1 MGTVCQKREPTRNV
15 SDHAL
20 QALFPLP
27 RGPRPTRELLR
38 KFRSLGLLPPLF
50 PALQVGRIRGG
61 GSQGAPGVVSRG
73 ASSPPA
79 RPRSS
84 EMGGGVSLDVRP
96 WRASALLSLL
106 PLRELERGR
115 LLVRDGFPLPAPLP
129 RLLLPAHRST
139 LRDVMS
145 REKFQRTAP
154 LLDPPV
160 FPDLRIKE
168 QGKIAELAL
177 GRTALVTVA
186 VVLALAPLPVRG
198 QAVESVGG
206 GHPLGLCPP
215 ASGRDLRIAPTLGAC
230 ALVLVSGRLVLLFA
244 VGRNPIGRILSL
256 QMMTEP
262 RLLLPELDVHLE
274 VLLAI
279 FAPLRRVTACRV
291 LALRVGRRCHPRER
305 TIIAQVLVVD
315 PTRLR
320 VERMMVDFDRD
331 DSFRSVLGLIR
342 NFHAMEEPAGT
353 PSARCKTSLASIYG
367 LMPETSPAFHLPVSP
382 LVRSLLDDTNLA
394 LSKFLEDQTVHG
406 FLPYPVAVIAGTS
419 VPPLPL
425 FRDRTQSL
433 PV

>member
-1 MGTVCQKREPTRNV
+1 M
-15 SDHAL
+15 
-20 QALFPLP
+20 
-27 RGPRPTRELLR
+27 
-38 KFRSLGLLPPLF
+38 
-50 PALQVGRIRGG
+50 
-61 GSQGAPGVVSRG
+61 
-73 ASSPPA
+73 
-79 RPRSS
+79 
-84 EMGGGVSLDVRP
+84 
-96 WRASALLSLL
+96 
-106 PLRELERGR
+106 
-115 LLVRDGFPLPAPLP
+115 LVRNGLPLPAPLP
-129 RLLLPAHRST
+129 RLLLLAHRST

-186 VVLALAPLPVRG
+186 VVLALAPLPVRS

-206 GHPLGLCPP
+206 GHPLGRCPP

-230 ALVLVSGRLVLLFA
+230 ALVLVSGRLVFLLA

-279 FAPLRRVTACRV
+279 FAPLRRMTARHV
-291 LALRVGRRCHPRER
+291 LALRVGRRGHPRER

-320 VERMMVDFDRD
+320 VERMTVDSDRD

-394 LSKFLEDQTVHG
+394 LSKFLEDQTVYG
-406 FLPYPVAVIAGTS
+406 FLPVPGRRHRRYYRTSSSSFPGPYS
-419 VPPLPL
+419 VPPGVTSITLEKASEGRKRSVSL
-425 FRDRTQSL
+425 SASQVSSMETMLSWVCEVSLRLDWWLSTCGGFRVHRADFEWLILWVESL
-433 PV
+433 GVLG